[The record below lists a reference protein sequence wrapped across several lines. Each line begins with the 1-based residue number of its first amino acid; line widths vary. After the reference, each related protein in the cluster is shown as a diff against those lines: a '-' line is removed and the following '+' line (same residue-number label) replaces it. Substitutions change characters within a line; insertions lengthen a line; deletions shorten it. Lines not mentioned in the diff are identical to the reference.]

1 MLFLQS
7 GCQWGVARRR
17 NKSAKKEKNKEEV
30 KINSSR
36 KTDGSSKQ
44 SKISGI
50 PFPITM
56 QEAEKRII
64 EQDHQHNLFSPNMER
79 KTTEI
84 GRKDQDTTK
93 KQLDLLYDSPISKK
107 LKNSLVEQN
116 DRDRQLNGF
125 RASLSSIKPSKP
137 ETETDSDFKVKR
149 TVFNDYKEHA
159 KLPLDIRK
167 QQRETLKRGSRYTN
181 SIDHPQYNEA
191 IIEDEKFKHEP
202 NRIIKKIAETY
213 EAWQSTRRLKN
224 SRNMKI

>member
-1 MLFLQS
+1 
-7 GCQWGVARRR
+7 
-17 NKSAKKEKNKEEV
+17 
-30 KINSSR
+30 
-36 KTDGSSKQ
+36 
-44 SKISGI
+44 
-50 PFPITM
+50 M

-64 EQDHQHNLFSPNMER
+64 EQEHHNNLFSPNVER
-79 KTTEI
+79 KAIETMS
-84 GRKDQDTTK
+84 KDQDSTK

-116 DRDRQLNGF
+116 QKDRQLEGF

-137 ETETDSDFKVKR
+137 DTETDSDFKVKR

-181 SIDHPQYNEA
+181 SIDNPQYNEA
-191 IIEDEKFKHEP
+191 IIQDEKLKPEP

-224 SRNMKI
+224 SRNMKICK